1 MVPRGWTF
9 ALFVL
14 ALLAIPCVGYS
25 FDSITYSISII
36 NETASDEEIEF
47 TIINDENT
55 TLDSFNHTFSG
66 SLEVFSVL
74 MDGQKPSYELHPLD
88 ERGSRVQLRVPFS
101 RPIDPGDRSSF
112 IIKVRTH
119 GHVEKV
125 GDGYMFSR
133 SFGFKKRSSLFKS
146 SVYLP
151 IGAMLPTP
159 GKEEAPALFF
169 PLGDISHDGRRLK
182 LSWAVNDLGAREPF
196 VTFILYEFP
205 PEVTTI
211 VKTVLIE
218 NNDTRRMLD
227 SALNTSE
234 LLRVQLQDE
243 QSTKLM
249 LSSFLLLETVA
260 LALIAYFHL
269 FSRAR
274 AAQGV
279 SSLILDSLD
288 EDEACVLSK
297 VVEQVE
303 PITQREIQDI
313 LGFSKAKLSR
323 TLDRLEA
330 KGFIKKVRCGRTNK
344 VHVTEKALR

>member
-1 MVPRGWTF
+1 MVLRGWTF
-9 ALFVL
+9 ALFVV
-14 ALLAIPCVGYS
+14 ALLAIPCTGYS
-25 FDSITYSISII
+25 YDSIQYSISII
-36 NETASDEEIEF
+36 NETASDEQIEF
-47 TIINDENT
+47 TIINEENT
-55 TLDSFNHTFSG
+55 TMNSFNHTFSG
-66 SLEVFSVL
+66 SVEVFSVL
-74 MDGQKPSYELHPLD
+74 MDGQKPSYELHRLE
-88 ERGSRVQLRVPFS
+88 ERGVRIQLRVPFS
-101 RPIDPGDRSSF
+101 RPLGPGDRSSF
-112 IIKVRTH
+112 VIKVRTH

-125 GDGYMFSR
+125 GDGFMFSR
-133 SFGFKKRSSLFKS
+133 SFGFKKRSSLFKCN
-146 SVYLP
+146 VFLP

-169 PLGDISHDGRRLK
+169 PPGDLSHDGRRLK
-182 LSWAVNDLGAREPF
+182 ISWAVSDLEAREPF
-196 VTFILYEFP
+196 VSFILYEFP

-211 VKTVLIE
+211 VRTVLVE
-218 NNDTRRMLD
+218 NNETRRMLD
-227 SALNTSE
+227 TALNTSE
-234 LLRVQLQDE
+234 LLRVQLQEE
-243 QSTKLM
+243 QSTNRM

-260 LALIAYFHL
+260 LALIAYFHI

-279 SSLILDSLD
+279 STLILDSLD

-297 VVEQVE
+297 AVEQVE
-303 PITQREIQDI
+303 PITQREVQDL

>member
-9 ALFVL
+9 ALLVV

-25 FDSITYSISII
+25 YDSIKYSISII

-55 TLDSFNHTFSG
+55 TMDSFNHTFSG
-66 SLEVFSVL
+66 YVEVFSVL
-74 MDGQKPSYELHPLD
+74 MDGQKPSYELHRLD
-88 ERGSRVQLRVPFS
+88 ERGSRVQLRVLFS
-101 RPIDPGDRSSF
+101 RPISPGDRSSF

-119 GHVEKV
+119 GHIEKV
-125 GDGYMFSR
+125 GDGYLFSR
-133 SFGFKKRSSLFKS
+133 SFGFKERSSLFRC

-151 IGAMLPTP
+151 VGAMLPTP
-159 GKEEAPALFF
+159 GKEGAPDLFF
-169 PLGDISHDGRRLK
+169 PPGDISHDGRRLI
-182 LSWAVNDLGAREPF
+182 LSWAVSDLAARKPF

-211 VKTVLIE
+211 VKTVLVE
-218 NNDTRRMLD
+218 NNETRRMLD
-227 SALNTSE
+227 TALNTSE

-243 QSTKLM
+243 KSTKRM

-260 LALIAYFHL
+260 LALVAYFYIY
-269 FSRAR
+269 SRAR

-279 SSLILDSLD
+279 SPLILDSLD

-303 PITQREIQDI
+303 PITQREVQDL